1 MNEDSSN
8 RDFELRLVKAL
19 IKLIYESRG
28 KRVTIRAKLLLKIAG
43 ENIDQ
48 SSIVRV
54 SMLLKR
60 LVLKKLLKSEVRKR
74 FQKSRSLNYVVHE
87 GMFLWEIAKN
97 NPSRAERLIL
107 EALSS

>member
-1 MNEDSSN
+1 VNEDSSN

-87 GMFLWEIAKN
+87 GMFLWESAKN
-97 NPSRAERLIL
+97 NPSHAEKLIL